1 MGFFYDSEIRWWE
14 ALILLAYYAV
24 YVIFMR
30 YNKKV
35 ESYVKSALTRC
46 SCTKARV
53 EPTVISE
60 SPDKDEEPEE
70 PFDISWPSDE
80 GFLAKVMYIFL
91 LPINVLLWVT
101 LPDMRRKEKQAFVGF
116 CFLGSII
123 WIGFFR

>member
-30 YNKKV
+30 YNKRA

-46 SCTKARV
+46 SLPKARV
-53 EPTVISE
+53 EPAVVSK
-60 SPDKDEEPEE
+60 SSDEVDEPEE
-70 PFDISWPSDE
+70 PFDISWPSDK
-80 GFLAKVMYIFL
+80 GALAKIMYIFL

-101 LPDMRRKEKQAFVGF
+101 LPDMRRQEKQKFVGF